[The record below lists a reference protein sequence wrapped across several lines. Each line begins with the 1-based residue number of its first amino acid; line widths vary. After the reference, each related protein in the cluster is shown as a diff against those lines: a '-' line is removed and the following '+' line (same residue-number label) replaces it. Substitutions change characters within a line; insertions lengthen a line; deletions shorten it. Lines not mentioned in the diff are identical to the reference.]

1 MSHAH
6 VPNMASMRGATRVR
20 RTIQQV
26 RTHFP
31 VLHPSRS
38 AYTHTPRSR
47 DAART
52 TACSE
57 PRQTSP
63 STMLIPT
70 RTARSFECRG
80 ASSLSLRGYNDT
92 RRGEAGRGEARRGG
106 AGRAAVRCG
115 AVRATT
121 NEGSTKPTL
130 TEDWPF
136 IPVTQ
141 SPRICHVT
149 QQFVAA
155 FWAAPWP
162 ISGSL
167 SWQPSVNILSRDSI

>member
-1 MSHAH
+1 M
-6 VPNMASMRGATRVR
+6 
-20 RTIQQV
+20 
-26 RTHFP
+26 
-31 VLHPSRS
+31 
-38 AYTHTPRSR
+38 
-47 DAART
+47 
-52 TACSE
+52 
-57 PRQTSP
+57 
-63 STMLIPT
+63 
-70 RTARSFECRG
+70 
-80 ASSLSLRGYNDT
+80 SSLISFATSYNDT

-121 NEGSTKPTL
+121 NEGSTEPIL

-167 SWQPSVNILSRDSI
+167 SWQPSVNILSRDSRASCVSSPSGKKGRSATITDTQRSTSSMYASTGMTTWGARCMDRHGKAGITGGYSKHAGRGEGHV